1 VSDLRKVTE
10 LTCIV
15 MSCFSCFTIVPKS
28 TGLAK
33 PSDNQPVGVNLM
45 PTFEHSE
52 RGQSKLEHKYTSV
65 TSMYHAQLCS
75 QFIILSF
82 GNLRRYFGGVC

>member
-28 TGLAK
+28 TGLAR

-52 RGQSKLEHKYTSV
+52 LGQSELEHKIHKRDKYVPCTALLAIYNIV
-65 TSMYHAQLCS
+65 
-75 QFIILSF
+75 IW
-82 GNLRRYFGGVC
+82 